1 MKKILLLAVLATILA
16 VPASAQAGPVQCAS
30 YQNGVYKEMPRRD
43 CAWWNMAA
51 YVYNHYYVNRFVT
64 DWQANGR
71 FGNYHARWLIYTG
84 SLNLDTLQISARYR
98 CNSFDVYDHRLGVYA
113 PDPAG
118 SC

>member
-51 YVYNHYYVNRFVT
+51 YAYNQYFILEFLN
-64 DWQANGR
+64 DWQEPGR
-71 FGNYHARWLIYTG
+71 FGNYHARWLWTPDG
-84 SLNLDTLQISARYR
+84 VSRRTLQLSARYR